1 MKTEVG
7 RREPRQEKIPADDR
21 QPFNAPM
28 PERLPQPTYSPAAL
42 ALGIVL
48 LLWGV
53 VTTVALSAVG
63 LILSALA
70 LARWIGELRH
80 GNR

>member
-21 QPFNAPM
+21 QPFNAPA
-28 PERLPQPTYSPAAL
+28 PARLPQPTYSPAAL